1 MAAEQLV
8 AEEVVVGQLAAGR
21 LDAGEMAAGE
31 MAAGEIVVG
40 ELAAGEMVVGETV
53 VGGVVVE
60 ELVAEMPH
68 QRSQVSQWQE
78 RGCFVPTLCVGA
90 LTVLSFLPSV
100 PASCCLHTNTPP
112 SGALPLVYQKRS
124 DGRLRP

>member
-1 MAAEQLV
+1 MAAEKLV
-8 AEEVVVGQLAAGR
+8 AEKVVVGQLAAGR
-21 LDAGEMAAGE
+21 LDA
-31 MAAGEIVVG
+31 G

-68 QRSQVSQWQE
+68 QRSQVSQWQQ

-90 LTVLSFLPSV
+90 LTVLSFLPSA
-100 PASCCLHTNTPP
+100 PASCCLHPNTPP

-124 DGRLRP
+124 DDRLRP